1 MSFMSR
7 SLFAK
12 TKDTKDSIS
21 HRNKKQKPILVFNSL
36 GKQKQTKQKYFLS
49 STSTINYNNTN
60 NEKNINK
67 ALSKINYSNVFPQL
81 NITKTNENNN
91 TVTNDNIEKVV
102 KLNYKKIQSS
112 SEDIQYPLKGLKK
125 GLDGP
130 GWKSDRFCLYPQF
143 IYVQFSQPVLIKRI
157 EIVFHETNIPSLIK
171 FLSYLPK
178 DKNDYTSN
186 LLQVNYD
193 YIGSIRIYSNEGSN
207 FSSKQSRKVYINSK
221 ALFFKIELEKNYLN
235 KKNVF
240 NQVGLSKLDFYGENL
255 PYSAGDIK
263 NNKLILKQPLKRN
276 IYSDMD
282 LDTICQQQLTNLK
295 KQMNYNIE
303 IDNYQECKEI
313 LNKIEKVRLYN
324 KRIFD
329 LESEKNTAINNND
342 FSKVIEINNLVDKLK
357 INLQNM
363 DNMPNSPTLN
373 DINLI
378 DDKDTQLINNKKLS
392 DISIDLNNS
401 QGVSN
406 NYENNDSIDS
416 TLNNNNNNYNKSY
429 KNNNSISKNNNN
441 FDDNILPAVLKKLH
455 YNENTKDENELDE
468 VEKEELEEISENILY
483 KYKLIVN
490 VIGEENMRKIFS
502 KKILW
507 KEEGL
512 KFFIHKIGDII
523 KNNNNNNNNVIIS
536 LVLNL
541 SMELLEE
548 KHPSIVIR
556 ALKIIE
562 QLFEYIKINNI
573 NLDINGEITDGLL
586 IKIKEK
592 LGDVNPKVR
601 TKSVSLY
608 CYMLS
613 LNFCDYNNLIS
624 ELIKEDIINN
634 NKYIP
639 KSINIILG
647 KLDIII
653 YTLNNFDD
661 AINMKRTDKQKFP
674 SDLVMKYLIFN
685 ISHNKAEVR
694 EKTRIAMK
702 LFLSIFDISKFKN
715 ILEKIEEKQ
724 LSKLKRE
731 IPDLRKYI

>member
-1 MSFMSR
+1 M
-7 SLFAK
+7 
-12 TKDTKDSIS
+12 
-21 HRNKKQKPILVFNSL
+21 
-36 GKQKQTKQKYFLS
+36 
-49 STSTINYNNTN
+49 
-60 NEKNINK
+60 
-67 ALSKINYSNVFPQL
+67 
-81 NITKTNENNN
+81 
-91 TVTNDNIEKVV
+91 
-102 KLNYKKIQSS
+102 
-112 SEDIQYPLKGLKK
+112 
-125 GLDGP
+125 
-130 GWKSDRFCLYPQF
+130 
-143 IYVQFSQPVLIKRI
+143 
-157 EIVFHETNIPSLIK
+157 
-171 FLSYLPK
+171 
-178 DKNDYTSN
+178 
-186 LLQVNYD
+186 
-193 YIGSIRIYSNEGSN
+193 
-207 FSSKQSRKVYINSK
+207 
-221 ALFFKIELEKNYLN
+221 
-235 KKNVF
+235 
-240 NQVGLSKLDFYGENL
+240 
-255 PYSAGDIK
+255 
-263 NNKLILKQPLKRN
+263 
-276 IYSDMD
+276 
-282 LDTICQQQLTNLK
+282 
-295 KQMNYNIE
+295 
-303 IDNYQECKEI
+303 
-313 LNKIEKVRLYN
+313 
-324 KRIFD
+324 
-329 LESEKNTAINNND
+329 
-342 FSKVIEINNLVDKLK
+342 
-357 INLQNM
+357 
-363 DNMPNSPTLN
+363 
-373 DINLI
+373 
-378 DDKDTQLINNKKLS
+378 
-392 DISIDLNNS
+392 
-401 QGVSN
+401 
-406 NYENNDSIDS
+406 
-416 TLNNNNNNYNKSY
+416 
-429 KNNNSISKNNNN
+429 
-441 FDDNILPAVLKKLH
+441 LKKLH

-556 ALKIIE
+556 ALEIIKT
-562 QLFEYIKINNI
+562 LFEYIKKNNI
-573 NLDINGEITDGLL
+573 NLDIKGEITDGLL